1 MHVCAVHA
9 EKIISTLTRLKIY
22 IEVNYS
28 SSIVALYTSVASDY
42 NMTMDMTS
50 SEVEY
55 LTENLFQKQEAVTFH
70 ALSRTL
76 KIHHAQAKTALYEFY
91 IANKD
96 KLSANFVV
104 TGTNNGGSTSIKLCD
119 ENSVEEVLKE
129 HFKGIHGIHIYSLTQ
144 RGVSISDIQL
154 AVHERSFP
162 VNYENLADL
171 YKKGLIQGPKLTVQD
186 PTAQAT
192 EIKRENVSVRK
203 EATPPDLKK
212 SDLKPVSTGLTSGY
226 VSRKAGAAA
235 AKKQPTADITSG
247 YTSRKSEKTPPVR
260 TATASPTPPAKT
272 AYQYKSRKAEKN
284 QPKERV
290 VVSSHQDEPEDV
302 EDVSSSKQKKAN
314 SEELQK
320 LFEDD
325 DSDFSDDTED
335 VIKNEPIVV
344 EQTADRVEEENSIE
358 SEPVTIPEPAIESEP
373 EPNFKDSSESTEL
386 KQTEEEE
393 PEVESYVDEDG
404 YLVTVN
410 KKKKS
415 PAPVATSR
423 PAKRATIPTTSASS
437 KDPKKKKTGQS
448 SLMSFFNAS
457 KK

>member
-1 MHVCAVHA
+1 
-9 EKIISTLTRLKIY
+9 
-22 IEVNYS
+22 
-28 SSIVALYTSVASDY
+28 
-42 NMTMDMTS
+42 MDMTS

-70 ALSRTL
+70 TLSRTL
-76 KIHHAQAKTALYEFY
+76 KIHHAQAKKALYEFY
-91 IANKD
+91 IAHKD

-104 TGTNNGGSTSIKLCD
+104 TGTNHGGSTSIKLCD
-119 ENSVEEVLKE
+119 ENSVEEILKE
-129 HFKGIHGIHIYSLTQ
+129 DSKGIHGIHIYSLTQ
-144 RGVSISDIQL
+144 KGISISDIQL

-186 PTAQAT
+186 HSVQAPV
-192 EIKRENVSVRK
+192 IKRENVSLKK
-203 EATPPDLKK
+203 EPTPSDLKK
-212 SDLKPVSTGLTSGY
+212 SDSKPVSTGLTSGY
-226 VSRKAGAAA
+226 VSRKAGSAA

-260 TATASPTPPAKT
+260 TTTTSPTPPPTKA

-290 VVSSHQDEPEDV
+290 VVSSHQDEPEDL
-302 EDVSSSKQKKAN
+302 EDESSSKKTKAN

-344 EQTADRVEEENSIE
+344 EQTADPAEAENNIE
-358 SEPVTIPEPAIESEP
+358 SERTTIPESFNESEA
-373 EPNFKDSSESTEL
+373 EPNFKDSSESTES

-415 PAPVATSR
+415 PAPVAKSH
-423 PAKRATIPTTSASS
+423 PVKRTASPSTSASS
-437 KDPKKKKTGQS
+437 TKDTKKKKTGQS